1 MKSIDEEYLINALN
15 NDNNESIIKL
25 TSQKIKTAKND
36 ILQKLQLPKN
46 KLKEFHNKLKEYRYV
61 DEIKDINYGCFLRW
75 INLKNID
82 DVKLTNGGYLC
93 DIQIN
98 DTGVGI
104 ICKNIFNRH
113 FYINMNEI
121 LLFQKLTD
129 QEKILLSVM
138 DHLNK

>member
-1 MKSIDEEYLINALN
+1 MKSIDQEYLINALN

-25 TSQKIKTAKND
+25 TSQKIKTTKND

-82 DVKLTNGGYLC
+82 DLKLTNGAYLC

-129 QEKILLSVM
+129 QEKVLLSVM

>member
-82 DVKLTNGGYLC
+82 DFKLTNGGYLC

>member
-82 DVKLTNGGYLC
+82 DLKLTNGAYLC

-129 QEKILLSVM
+129 QEKVLLSVM